1 MTKMKKL
8 IFLFLSVLL
17 TSMSIAQTRLTGRVT
32 DADDYPIVG
41 ASIVVKGTTNGTITD
56 VDGNFTLKSDQNEGV
71 IVFSFLGMTTIEKSF
86 NNSQDFQIRMQDE
99 FTTLN
104 DVVVIGY
111 GTSKKG
117 DLTNVVS
124 SATNMEQ
131 ISSRPVSNT
140 ESFLQGNIAGVT
152 VVNQGGDPT
161 SMPKITVRGMG
172 TINMDSENVLWIVDG
187 MPYDGGTI
195 NPNDIESIDVL
206 KDASAA
212 AIYGAQAGSGV
223 VVVTTKSGKKG
234 KLSVDVDAFTGI
246 QNATNLPTPLN
257 AEQQSWA
264 YNTAA
269 DNSGMDRYDAHNASL
284 NPWGAVTRTNWMDE
298 IFRTAS
304 VNNLNARIY
313 GGSEKV
319 TYSASANYQN
329 KEGLLLA
336 TSSERLGMR
345 IKTDFHLSD
354 RITIGQ
360 NMYVTHEEAI
370 GANTSSGYSGVII
383 NAMYMPSA
391 APVYDDEGNFHGV
404 APEDSDYAGA
414 YGDVYNPV
422 ALLLRPTTKNPVTNI
437 NANVYGQWEILDG
450 LQYKSAFAIT
460 QNKSDY
466 KSFQPK
472 RPENGRPSEM
482 NYLYQSWSN
491 RNKWVWDNQISYTKD
506 FGDHHI
512 DLTGVYSSQ
521 LAKYEYNYIAASDF
535 AREEDWYQYLANAGQ
550 IDDYSSDAYEDALT
564 SLIGRLRYDFNGK
577 YFVTASV
584 RRDAS
589 SRLYSDNN
597 SDIFPAVS
605 GGWKLSEESFMKD
618 VSWINMLKLRG
629 SWGKIG
635 NINSAYYYSYN
646 VPMSSQDPTM
656 GDGDAQKVQGYYVQ
670 KNSNTDLTWET
681 SESTDF
687 GIDASFLK
695 GKIEFTAD
703 YFVKQTKDM
712 IMETEVDSHS
722 GISDGADVN
731 GGMVENKGIELS
743 LTYKGKIGDFQYSV
757 NGNVSSVKN
766 TLKNLKNFNTEY
778 IAHDDNIR
786 GTLYP
791 YRSKVGE
798 ELYSYYLI
806 SSAGTFKSQEEIN
819 NYTYEGNLIQPDAQ
833 PGDLKFIDQNND
845 GTIDNEDRTFKGNA
859 FPDFTYG
866 INLSGKY
873 KDFDISMVF
882 QGVSG
887 SKIFNGMKFTT
898 YNAAQQGY
906 NLDNRVL
913 KAWSE
918 ENSNSNIPILRL
930 NDPNQNFETTSD
942 WYLEDGSYLRMK
954 NLTIGYNVPESLM
967 SRIIQGSSL
976 RVYLSGENLFTLT
989 NYTGMDSEVGGIGMD
1004 MGKYPVART
1013 LSAGVSLKF

>member
-1 MTKMKKL
+1 MKKL
-8 IFLFLSVLL
+8 FFLFLSVLL
-17 TSMSIAQTRLTGRVT
+17 TSMSFAQTKLTGRVT

-56 VDGNFTLKSDQNEGV
+56 VDGNFTLLSEQEEGV
-71 IVFSFLGMTTIEKSF
+71 LLFSFIGMTSVEKSF
-86 NNSQDFQIRMQDE
+86 NQSQDFQIQMYDE
-99 FTTLN
+99 FTALN

-117 DLTNVVS
+117 DLTNVVA
-124 SATNMEQ
+124 SATNVEQ
-131 ISSRPVSNT
+131 ISSRPVSNA

-152 VVNQGGDPT
+152 VVNEGGDPA
-161 SMPKITVRGMG
+161 SMPKITIRGMG
-172 TINMDSENVLWIVDG
+172 TINNGSENVLWIVDG

-223 VVVTTKSGKKG
+223 IVVTTKSGKTG
-234 KLSVDVDAFTGI
+234 KLKVDIDAFTGI
-246 QNATNLPTPLN
+246 QDATNLPTPLT
-257 AEQQSWA
+257 AQQQSAA

-269 DNSGMDRYDAHNASL
+269 DNSGMDRYDAHNANL
-284 NPWGAVTRTNWMDE
+284 NPWGTTTRTNWIDE

-304 VNNLNARIY
+304 VNNLNGRIY
-313 GGSEKV
+313 GGTEKV
-319 TYSASANYQN
+319 TYSASVNYQD
-329 KEGLLLA
+329 KEGLLLG

-345 IKTDFHLSD
+345 VKTDFHVSD

-360 NMYVTHEEAI
+360 NTYITHEEAI
-370 GANTSSGYSGVII
+370 GSNTSSGYSGVII

-391 APVYDDEGNFHGV
+391 APVYQEDGTFHGV
-404 APEDSDYAGA
+404 APEGSDYAGA

-422 ALLLRPTTKNPVTNI
+422 ALLLRPTTKNPITNI
-437 NANVYGQWEILDG
+437 NANVYGQWEIIDG
-450 LQYKSAFAIT
+450 LQFKTAFALT
-460 QNKSDY
+460 QNKNDY
-466 KSFQPK
+466 KQFQPM

-482 NYLYQSWSN
+482 NYLYQSWAN
-491 RNKWVWDNQISYTKD
+491 RNKWVWDNQITYNKD
-506 FGDHHI
+506 FGKHHI

-521 LAKYEYNYIAASDF
+521 LSKYEYNYIEGSHF
-535 AREEDWYQYLANAGQ
+535 AREESWYQYLANAGQ
-550 IDDYSSDAYEDALT
+550 IDNYESDAYEDALT
-564 SLIGRLRYDFNGK
+564 SLIGRARYDFNGK

-584 RRDAS
+584 RSDAS
-589 SRLYSDNN
+589 SRLHKDNN
-597 SDIFPAVS
+597 SDVFPAVS
-605 GGWKLSEESFMKD
+605 GGWKISEESFLKN
-618 VSWINMLKLRG
+618 VSWLNMLKLRA

-635 NINSAYYYSYN
+635 NINSAYYYAYN

-656 GDGDAQKVQGYYVQ
+656 GAGDAQRVQGYYVR
-670 KNSNTDLTWET
+670 KNSNTDLTWES

-687 GIDASFLK
+687 GVDASFLR
-695 GKIEFTAD
+695 GKVELTAD
-703 YFVKQTKDM
+703 YFVKKTQDM
-712 IMETEVDSHS
+712 IMQTEVDSHS
-722 GISDGADVN
+722 GINDGADVN
-731 GGMVENKGIELS
+731 GGMVENKGFELA
-743 LTYKGKIGDFQYSV
+743 LTYKGKVGDFQYAV

-766 TLKNLKNFNTEY
+766 ELKNLKNFNTEY
-778 IAHDDNIR
+778 IAHSTNAR

-791 YRSKVGE
+791 YRSIVGK

-806 SSAGTFKSQEEIN
+806 SSAGTFKSQQEIDS
-819 NYTYEGNLIQPDAQ
+819 YTHEGNLIQPNAQ

-845 GTIDNEDRTFKGNA
+845 GVIDNEDRTFKGSA

-873 KDFDISMVF
+873 KNFDISMVF

-887 SKIFNGMKFTT
+887 SKIFNAMKFTT

-913 KAWSE
+913 NAWSTT
-918 ENSNSNIPILRL
+918 NSNSNIPLLRL
-930 NDPNQNFETTSD
+930 NDPNQNFETASD

-954 NLTIGYNVPESLM
+954 NLTIGYNIPETLM
-967 SRIIQGSSL
+967 NRVLQGSSL
-976 RVYLSGENLFTLT
+976 RVYVSAENLFTLT
-989 NYTGMDSEVGGIGMD
+989 DYSGIDPEVGGIGMD

-1013 LSAGVSLKF
+1013 FSAGVSLKF